1 MTLLSPTE
9 TIILGIVAEQPT
21 HGYDINKV
29 LEIRNVRKWAD
40 IGFSSIYYVLDK
52 LESKK
57 LVTSDTSSGK
67 EQKKYSIT
75 NLGKSTLTGQSAS
88 FIANRYP
95 AYTHLMTGLAASGS
109 LRYDELLSNLKERLK
124 LLQSDLVNL
133 KIAQERSGSVNN
145 QARMLFELSIALLK
159 AEISWIKKEI
169 ERNMP

>member
-75 NLGKSTLTGQSAS
+75 N
-88 FIANRYP
+88 
-95 AYTHLMTGLAASGS
+95 
-109 LRYDELLSNLKERLK
+109 
-124 LLQSDLVNL
+124 
-133 KIAQERSGSVNN
+133 
-145 QARMLFELSIALLK
+145 
-159 AEISWIKKEI
+159 
-169 ERNMP
+169 